1 MPGAADTTAYTT
13 LNEGLAV
20 YPSAPQDGGAGTAAA
35 APQGSDDSKVS
46 KLKRQVENVKG
57 VMNRNID
64 VMLANSNDLEG
75 LRLKTEEMEAL
86 SKGFNKNAKQA
97 RRKMQ
102 WRRIKATGAVV
113 GIAAGCVA
121 APFLL

>member
-1 MPGAADTTAYTT
+1 MKEA
-13 LNEGLAV
+13 
-20 YPSAPQDGGAGTAAA
+20 
-35 APQGSDDSKVS
+35 
-46 KLKRQVENVKG
+46 
-57 VMNRNID
+57 MNRNINIA
-64 VMLANSNDLEG
+64 LANGEDLEG
-75 LRLKTEEMEAL
+75 LQLKTEELQAA
-86 SKGFNKNAKQA
+86 SQGFHDRAKQA